1 MKLLDALSLLLLAS
15 LWGGSFLFM
24 RIASPVLGP
33 VWLIELRV
41 VLTAILLFPLVLK
54 LGLWP
59 EIRKHWQSMLLVGG
73 LGSAAPFTLIAFA
86 SLSLP
91 AGFTS
96 ILNATTPLF
105 GAIVAAVWLKERL
118 TRSQIVGLGLG
129 FVGVVILVGLRVTV
143 GAAFLM
149 AVGAGLLASLMYA
162 ISTPYASKK
171 LAGVQPLA
179 NAAGSQL
186 GAAVW
191 LIPALPFTVPTQRP
205 SPTVIASVIGLA
217 ALSTAL
223 AYILFF
229 RLLQN
234 IGSTR
239 VLTVTYLIPVFA
251 IAWGALLLDETI
263 TASMLGGGALVLL
276 SVAIANG
283 LFQQISQQSISKEP

>member
-1 MKLLDALSLLLLAS
+1 MKLLDALILLLLAA

-24 RIASPVLGP
+24 RIAAPVLGP

-41 VLTAILLFPLVLK
+41 AITAVLLVPLVLK
-54 LGLWP
+54 LGLRR
-59 EIRKHWQSMLLVGG
+59 ELQAHWRSMLLVGG
-73 LGSAAPFTLIAFA
+73 LGSAAPFILIAFA
-86 SLSLP
+86 SLFLP

-105 GAIVAAVWLKERL
+105 GAVVAAIWFREKL
-118 TRSQIVGLGLG
+118 TRSQLAGLALG
-129 FVGVVILVGLRVTV
+129 FVGVVILVGPRVTV
-143 GAAFLM
+143 SAAVLM
-149 AVGAGLLASLMYA
+149 AVGAGLSAALMYA
-162 ISTPYASKK
+162 IATPYAAKK
-171 LAGVQPLA
+171 LSGVQPLA

-205 SPTVIASVIGLA
+205 SVAVIASVIGLA

-229 RLLQN
+229 RLLQS

-251 IAWGALLLDETI
+251 IAWGALLLGEAI

-283 LFQQISQQSISKEP
+283 LFKPSAK

>member
-1 MKLLDALSLLLLAS
+1 MKLSDVLALLLLSA

-41 VLTAILLFPLVLK
+41 ALTAILLFPLVLK
-54 LGLWP
+54 RGLWQ
-59 EIRKHWQSMLLVGG
+59 EIQKHWRSMLLVGG
-73 LGSAAPFTLIAFA
+73 LGSAAPFVLIAFA
-86 SLSLP
+86 SLRLP

-105 GAIVAAVWLKERL
+105 GAIVAAIWLKEKL
-118 TRSQIVGLGLG
+118 TRSQLAGLGLG
-129 FVGVVILVGLRVTV
+129 FVGVVILVGLKVSV
-143 GAAFLM
+143 SAAFLM
-149 AVGAGLLASLMYA
+149 AVGAGLSASLMYA
-162 ISTPYASKK
+162 ISTPYAAKK
-171 LAGVQPLA
+171 LTGVHPLA

-205 SPTVIASVIGLA
+205 STIVIASVIGLA

-229 RLLQN
+229 RLLQS

-239 VLTVTYLIPVFA
+239 VLTVTYLIPMFA
-251 IAWGALLLDETI
+251 IAWGALLLGETV
-263 TASMLGGGALVLL
+263 TLSMVGGGALVLL

-283 LFQQISQQSISKEP
+283 LFQKQCQ